1 MTRAELKDSTSTF
14 HADRHL
20 VAGRYRTY
28 ARIGC
33 GRLGEIFAAID
44 EGNEEHAVEQHLAIQ
59 IVPERIV
66 RNNKLFNKFNLGYT
80 QLRACAHPNIVNYL
94 QFGRHSKLGFLVM
107 ELLDGASLRFVLDD
121 AETLPL
127 DEAKPV
133 IRGIGEALR
142 LLHAKD
148 MVHGNLTTKNVFITE
163 ALEVRL
169 LDVLPVDPDESIVGG
184 TAMSDPFS
192 RRTVEDDVF
201 GLACLAYEMLA
212 GKHPFNFCPLAEARL
227 AGLEADRIDSLTGS
241 EWSALRLALSFDR
254 EQRTSSVADFMH
266 DFGIQGTER
275 LRPTIDQ
282 PARHEHIVNPAKQET
297 PQMTNQAVPAHG
309 TATAPPVAGID
320 PVTFNESR
328 PTKVGAIRKRGSP
341 RRAVLLGILLA
352 ALGAWSYYGQ
362 PQARVESLISY
373 IDANFDILRTSQ
385 SAGTA
390 KIPIPDPVES
400 VSTNRI
406 APVGYP
412 AATAAAANDKDTL
425 ADSEAKHSEV
435 ERAAAIDAI
444 VPALAQPTDQPELA
458 DPSKGEN
465 TTGTGDQATNLTAN
479 EVSADNVGEPMQMEP
494 EVGFAES
501 VVSVRERDGAAR
513 IALLSIEYSAMP
525 LIWWTSEDSASAN
538 TDFISVEQQT
548 VADVSTEGDSVLHIP
563 LVNDSLPEPRESFF
577 VSLGAR
583 DPQQGR
589 IERIATV
596 RVDIIDDD

>member
-14 HADRHL
+14 QADRHL
-20 VAGRYRTY
+20 IAGRYRTL
-28 ARIGC
+28 ARIGS

-59 IVPERIV
+59 VVPESIV
-66 RNNKLFNKFNLGYT
+66 RNNKLFNQFNLGYT
-80 QLRACAHPNIVNYL
+80 QLQACAHPNIVNYL
-94 QFGRHSKLGFLVM
+94 KFGRHGKLGFLVM

-133 IRGIGEALR
+133 IWGIGEALR
-142 LLHAKD
+142 LLHARD

-169 LDVLPVDPDESIVGG
+169 LDVLPVDPAESIVRG

-192 RRTVEDDVF
+192 RCTVEDDVF
-201 GLACLAYEMLA
+201 DLACLAYEMLA

-227 AGLEADRIDSLTGS
+227 AKLEADRIVSLTDS

-254 EQRTSSVADFMH
+254 EQRTSSVADFMR
-266 DFGIQGTER
+266 DFGIRGTER
-275 LRPTIDQ
+275 LRPTLDQ
-282 PARHEHIVNPAKQET
+282 PARHEHIVYPAIEET
-297 PQMTNQAVPAHG
+297 PQMTHQAVPAHG
-309 TATAPPVAGID
+309 TATAPPVADID

-328 PTKVGAIRKRGSP
+328 PIRKRVSP
-341 RRAVLLGILLA
+341 RRAVFLGILLA

-362 PQARVESLISY
+362 PQEQVETLISY

-385 SAGTA
+385 SDGTV

-400 VSTNRI
+400 VSTDRV
-406 APVGYP
+406 APVDYP
-412 AATAAAANDKDTL
+412 AATAPAAVDEATL
-425 ADSEAKHSEV
+425 ADSVAKHSEV
-435 ERAAAIDAI
+435 ERTAAIDAI
-444 VPALAQPTDQPELA
+444 FPPLAQPSDQPAAA
-458 DPSKGEN
+458 DPSEAEN
-465 TTGTGDQATNLTAN
+465 ITGTGDPATNLTAN
-479 EVSADNVGEPMQMEP
+479 EVSADNDAEPMQMEP

-501 VVSVRERDGAAR
+501 VVSVSERDGAAR
-513 IALLSIEYSAMP
+513 IALVGIEYSAMP
-525 LIWWTSEDSASAN
+525 LIWWTSEDSASAD

-577 VSLGAR
+577 VNLGIR